1 MSTSNNTTVPRVYS
15 AESPAADR
23 APRRNSLTPAP
34 APAFAFASRVPVSA
48 LNKSKSSQQPSGG
61 RDICTRCRKPVYH
74 AECMQGPGGLKWH
87 KICFRCTS
95 CSKQVDSL
103 TSCVTTDDVL
113 MCKTCYSKQRG
124 PVGYGYGGALAS
136 ETQGKA

>member
-1 MSTSNNTTVPRVYS
+1 V
-15 AESPAADR
+15 
-23 APRRNSLTPAP
+23 
-34 APAFAFASRVPVSA
+34 
-48 LNKSKSSQQPSGG
+48 
-61 RDICTRCRKPVYH
+61 VYH

>member
-1 MSTSNNTTVPRVYS
+1 MHAR
-15 AESPAADR
+15 
-23 APRRNSLTPAP
+23 
-34 APAFAFASRVPVSA
+34 
-48 LNKSKSSQQPSGG
+48 
-61 RDICTRCRKPVYH
+61 TR
-74 AECMQGPGGLKWH
+74 GLKVAQDLLPLH
-87 KICFRCTS
+87 ELQQAS
-95 CSKQVDSL
+95 HSL